1 MLSPV
6 RFARLAVSSLRLV
19 HDPERLD
26 MVFSMVDALSSEEDY
41 ERMRAHLATHPRGAA
56 ALEQRPLLGD
66 IDLEALA
73 RLPVGSVGRAFAD
86 FAQEHGIE
94 PRVLTDEARRKDEYV
109 SIHLYETHDLW
120 HVATGFDTDLL
131 GELRLQ
137 AFYMAQ
143 HPWERLAPV
152 LMGLALL
159 KTALQEDEYERPFP
173 AWHALEAMADG
184 WSRGRAAEPMFGLR
198 WADRWEQ
205 PLAELQQEL
214 GLAA

>member
-19 HDPERLD
+19 HDPARLD
-26 MVFSMVDALSSEEDY
+26 MVFSMVDALSSDEDTQ
-41 ERMRAHLATHPRGAA
+41 RMRTQLASHPRGAA
-56 ALEQRPLLGD
+56 ALEQRPLLGS

-73 RLPVGSVGRAFAD
+73 LMPEGSLGHAVAVFA
-86 FAQEHGIE
+86 AEHGIE
-94 PRVLTDEARRKDEYV
+94 PRVLTDEAQKKDEYV
-109 SIHLYETHDLW
+109 AVHLYETHDLW
-120 HVATGFDTDLL
+120 HVATGFDTDIL

-159 KTALQEDEYERPFP
+159 KTALQADEYERPYP

-184 WSRGRAAEPMFGLR
+184 WTRGRSAQPLFGLR
-198 WADRWEQ
+198 WAERWEQ
-205 PLAELQQEL
+205 PLEELREEL